1 MPVDLT
7 FSAGTLYAFLL
18 VLARVSGALV
28 FVPLPGFRGAVEPAR
43 AALALAFTMAL
54 ATRWPVVDAAAEPG
68 TLLVWIAGEAAI
80 GITIGVSLSIALE
93 CFSLAAQVLGTQAGY
108 AYASTIDPNSDADSG
123 VLLVVAQLMAG
134 MLFFALGLDRELLR
148 LFART
153 LDRIPAGAYVPGTAS
168 AESMIRLGGMLFT
181 FGVRLALPVVAL
193 LLLVDVALALLGRL
207 NQQLQL
213 LSLAFPIKMLLA
225 LLVLGWTASMYPR
238 ILLDFT
244 GRTLGTAAR
253 MLALS
258 RHGRPQRKDRGTNS
272 TTAGKGPQRG
282 PIRPS
287 QGVRR
292 GAAVPGFPRPDRRR
306 RRDVDRDPPP
316 DHSGHLHPGLRRRLR
331 DHRANEP
338 RLECLRALD
347 PPADRGRNGHNHR
360 DARLPFGHDPLRFQL
375 VQAHARRQTLQPHLE
390 ARRPASE

>member
-28 FVPLPGFRGAVEPAR
+28 FVPRPGFRGAVEPAR

-93 CFSLAAQVLGTQAGY
+93 CFSLAAQVLGTQADY

-253 MLALS
+253 ML
-258 RHGRPQRKDRGTNS
+258 
-272 TTAGKGPQRG
+272 
-282 PIRPS
+282 
-287 QGVRR
+287 
-292 GAAVPGFPRPDRRR
+292 
-306 RRDVDRDPPP
+306 
-316 DHSGHLHPGLRRRLR
+316 GL
-331 DHRANEP
+331 
-338 RLECLRALD
+338 
-347 PPADRGRNGHNHR
+347 
-360 DARLPFGHDPLRFQL
+360 
-375 VQAHARRQTLQPHLE
+375 
-390 ARRPASE
+390 